1 MAIGTNRRLDITEF
15 DFDDIK
21 SNLKT
26 FLKGQ
31 QQFKDYDFE
40 GAGINVL
47 LDTLAYNTHY
57 LGFNL
62 NMVANEMFMDSST
75 LRSSIVSH
83 AKSLGYET
91 QSARASYAEV
101 NIVLNDS
108 SRATAVMPSG
118 TKFTTKLDNTNYQY
132 VTVEDMTAQST
143 GVEIPFNN
151 VRIYEGTYITTR
163 YTKDSTDLD
172 QRFLINDNA
181 ADTTTLTVKVMNSDT
196 DSITN
201 TYIKATDITQLTG
214 QSYVYFLQEVEGGRG
229 EVYFGDGVVSKSITD
244 GNVVILEY
252 VVSNKGAANGAKD
265 FTSAG
270 AIDTVTDITVTTI
283 AKSLGGNESESL
295 ASIKLNAP
303 LDFASQGRCVTT
315 EDYKMYARKL
325 FPQTQAVMVFGGEA
339 GSFDPSL
346 GVTSTASYGRVYISI
361 KSTTGNNLTTSQKY
375 DLVKALGKY
384 NVASITPII
393 IDPDIT
399 YLILNTI
406 FKYDSSKTTKEKS
419 GLQTAVSTRLSQ
431 YNNEELKSF
440 NNIFRFSGVSS
451 LIDNVDDSILSN
463 TTTVTLAKYIQPERN
478 LKRGYFTYFNNP
490 IHNPH
495 PTHNQENG
503 GVMTSSGFYVDGDT
517 ENEIFFDDDGEGNIR
532 SYYVSGITRLYTNRN
547 AGTVNYKTGAVS
559 INSINITK
567 LSKVDG
573 LDSLKIRI
581 TALPDSK
588 DIVPVRNQILELDM
602 VNLQITGEIDTVAV
616 GDAGASSTY
625 KTTPSAP
632 DNKSY

>member
-1 MAIGTNRRLDITEF
+1 
-15 DFDDIK
+15 
-21 SNLKT
+21 
-26 FLKGQ
+26 
-31 QQFKDYDFE
+31 
-40 GAGINVL
+40 
-47 LDTLAYNTHY
+47 
-57 LGFNL
+57 
-62 NMVANEMFMDSST
+62 
-75 LRSSIVSH
+75 
-83 AKSLGYET
+83 
-91 QSARASYAEV
+91 
-101 NIVLNDS
+101 
-108 SRATAVMPSG
+108 
-118 TKFTTKLDNTNYQY
+118 
-132 VTVEDMTAQST
+132 
-143 GVEIPFNN
+143 
-151 VRIYEGTYITTR
+151 
-163 YTKDSTDLD
+163 
-172 QRFLINDNA
+172 
-181 ADTTTLTVKVMNSDT
+181 
-196 DSITN
+196 
-201 TYIKATDITQLTG
+201 
-214 QSYVYFLQEVEGGRG
+214 
-229 EVYFGDGVVSKSITD
+229 
-244 GNVVILEY
+244 
-252 VVSNKGAANGAKD
+252 
-265 FTSAG
+265 
-270 AIDTVTDITVTTI
+270 
-283 AKSLGGNESESL
+283 
-295 ASIKLNAP
+295 
-303 LDFASQGRCVTT
+303 
-315 EDYKMYARKL
+315 
-325 FPQTQAVMVFGGEA
+325 MVFGGEA